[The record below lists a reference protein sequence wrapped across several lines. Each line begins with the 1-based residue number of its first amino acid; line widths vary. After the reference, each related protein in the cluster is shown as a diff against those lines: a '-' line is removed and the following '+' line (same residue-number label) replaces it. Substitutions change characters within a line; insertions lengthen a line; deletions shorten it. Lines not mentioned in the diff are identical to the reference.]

1 MNNFFEQELQKL
13 FGDGM
18 IIGAP
23 AFSGRSC
30 YGTLGKDLRVR
41 VQFVTTKIADDYGAL
56 KLTVL
61 NRTDGPVDTLVLK
74 LKDLLGKKLV
84 PGNPNFRNG
93 VFARPEKDAG
103 NLPPPAAQKSK
114 KAQNRGEYR

>member
-1 MNNFFEQELQKL
+1 MSNFFEQELKKL

-41 VQFVTTKIADDYGAL
+41 AQFITTRVSD
-56 KLTVL
+56 
-61 NRTDGPVDTLVLK
+61 
-74 LKDLLGKKLV
+74 
-84 PGNPNFRNG
+84 
-93 VFARPEKDAG
+93 E
-103 NLPPPAAQKSK
+103 
-114 KAQNRGEYR
+114 